1 MSHSSANSL
10 LQRELLDTIKSLR
23 ATIDNLN
30 STVEDL
36 RKALAES
43 QAREKNLQ
51 EQIETMTRRLYGRSS
66 EKHIVQ
72 SEGQLDFFNEVE
84 LEADKQ
90 QEEEFPFET
99 DPELGTEKEEK
110 KRKPRTLRKEM
121 FKGIRIVDEDPI
133 ELPEEE
139 QYCDECGT
147 KMIPMAPKLVREVLK
162 FVPAQLTLHRIYIQT
177 YVCPECKENGVK
189 NSIKNAKA
197 PDALIPHSYA
207 SEPVAAH
214 AMYQKYVNAVPLYRQ
229 EKDWEQMGAFLSRGT
244 LGRWIKICSD
254 EYFVPIYEYFHRLLL
269 GRKFAMA
276 DETRLQVLK
285 EPNRNPET
293 DSFMWL
299 FRSGEDGLPP
309 LILYRYT
316 ETRAKFNAEEFL
328 KGFKGYL
335 MTDGYQGYNNL
346 PDIIR
351 EACWAHIR
359 RKFCDA
365 IPSGKKD
372 DLSEPAVQGV
382 QYCDKLFAIERYCR
396 ENKFSFEKR
405 HEFRNKKAPDI
416 LKAFWA
422 WLDKQHPTKGSRM
435 EKAVTYARN
444 QKPYAETYL
453 QDGRCSLSN
462 NPSENSIR
470 PFTVGRKNWLFCDT
484 PGGAH
489 ASATV
494 YTMVE
499 MAKAHGLN
507 VEKYLTF
514 LLEKR
519 PHAGMTDEEL
529 EKLAPWSDEARA
541 YCGFAQQIACI

>member
-1 MSHSSANSL
+1 MTIVARNSNAL
-10 LQRELLDTIKSLR
+10 LQRELLDTIKELR
-23 ATIDNLN
+23 ATI
-30 STVEDL
+30 EDL
-36 RKALAES
+36 RKELAAGHE
-43 QAREKNLQ
+43 RERLLQ
-51 EQIETMTRRLYGRSS
+51 EQIETMTKRLYGRSS
-66 EKHIVQ
+66 EKHMVQ
-72 SEGQLDFFNEVE
+72 PDGQLDFFNEVE

-90 QEEEFPFET
+90 PEEEYPYLSEA
-99 DPELGTEKEEK
+99 EKEKK

-121 FKGIRIVDEDPI
+121 FKG
-133 ELPEEE
+133 LPVEEE
-139 QYCDECGT
+139 VIDLLEGQKVCSECGT
-147 KMIPMAPKLVREVLK
+147 QMEVIGQRVVRETLK
-162 FVPAQLTLHRIYIQT
+162 YVPARLTVVRTIAKVYG
-177 YVCPECKENGVK
+177 CPQCKQGEDANIV
-189 NSIKNAKA
+189 SAEV
-197 PDALIPHSYA
+197 PDTLIPHSYA
-207 SEPVAAH
+207 SESVAAH
-214 AMYQKYVNAVPLYRQ
+214 AMYQKFVNAVPLYRQ
-229 EKDWEQMGAFLSRGT
+229 EKDWEQMGALLSRGT

-254 EYFVPIYEYFHRLLL
+254 EYFVPIYEYLHRLLL
-269 GRKFAMA
+269 GRQFAMA
-276 DETRLQVLK
+276 DETRIQVLK
-285 EPNRNPET
+285 EPERNPET

-309 LILYRYT
+309 VILYRYT
-316 ETRAKFNAEEFL
+316 ETRAKFNAVEFL

-346 PDIIR
+346 PDVVR

-396 ENKFSFEKR
+396 ENKFTHERR
-405 HEFRNKKAPDI
+405 HEYRNKKAPMI
-416 LKAFWA
+416 LEAFWN
-422 WLDKQHPTKGSRM
+422 WLEKQHPTKGSRM
-435 EKAVTYARN
+435 EKAVTYTRN

-519 PHAGMTDEEL
+519 PHAGMSDEEL
-529 EKLAPWSDEARA
+529 EKLTPWSEEARI
-541 YCGFAQQIACI
+541 YCGFAQQIAFT